1 MQRYYILMKSNVIL
15 KGFFAK
21 VVLVPLWNWKPNQF
35 IQKYY
40 PVTLAAADSTCLEN
54 VNTRKCEVI
63 WSQTE
68 NWKLIYLNKEGHKDT
83 LHLLTRQPVII
94 SEGKKHWSFCENR
107 GNKVILK
114 PWSSP
119 VKCTITPCYTI
130 SLSKRSSKPT
140 TTQLSQDSS
149 SEAWHTEMPFLQSY
163 FQHPLP
169 SFSFS
174 MLVLYIQTMNFKLL
188 KDFF

>member
-1 MQRYYILMKSNVIL
+1 MKSNVIL

-21 VVLVPLWNWKPNQF
+21 VVLVPLWNGKPNQF

-40 PVTLAAADSTCLEN
+40 PITLAAADSTCLEN

-140 TTQLSQDSS
+140 TTQPRFLFRSLTHRDALSSILLPAS
-149 SEAWHTEMPFLQSY
+149 TPLLFLLSACALCTDNE
-163 FQHPLP
+163 F
-169 SFSFS
+169 
-174 MLVLYIQTMNFKLL
+174 
-188 KDFF
+188 